1 MKKALFILVA
11 IAAVSC
17 TEDTGSNETDLGTD
31 NQHTQLIAD
40 YEQQLAEYAQRDSVL
55 NNYLASFNEIE
66 TNLDLIKEK
75 HGFIV
80 FSSANDPEFQGDV
93 KTRIME
99 DINLL
104 AELMADSRNKI
115 ALLSNEL
122 ENSGIEIEELEKMI
136 ILQSEQIEMQ
146 HLEILKLEEILADLD
161 AEFVELFEAYEDKSQ
176 LAEDQELEL
185 NTAFYAFGSFK
196 ELKEA
201 GVVTKEGGFIGI
213 GAAKKLA
220 DDFTKEYFTKIDIRE
235 KTEII
240 LAGKSAEMVTN
251 HPSDSYEIVGD
262 DAAEKLVIKD
272 PTAFWSTSKYLVVI
286 VE

>member
-1 MKKALFILVA
+1 MKNLLPIAL
-11 IAAVSC
+11 AAMLFGC
-17 TEDTGSNETDLGTD
+17 AEDAGTD
-31 NQHTQLIAD
+31 PATDSNSDENMQLIAD
-40 YEQQLAEYAQRDSVL
+40 YQQQIAEYEERDSIL
-55 NNYLASFNEIE
+55 NDYLASFNEIE
-66 TNLDLIKEK
+66 ANLDQIKET

-80 FSSANDPEFQGDV
+80 FSSANDPEFQTDV

-115 ALLSNEL
+115 ALLSAEL
-122 ENSGIEIEELEKMI
+122 ENSGIVIEELEKMI
-136 ILQSEQIEMQ
+136 ILQQQQLEAQ
-146 HLEILKLEEILADLD
+146 HLEILKLEETLADLD
-161 AEFVELFEAYEDKSQ
+161 QEFVELFEAYQDKSQ
-176 LAEDQELEL
+176 LAEDQDAEL
-185 NTAFYAFGSFK
+185 NTAFFAYGSFK

-240 LAGKSAEMVTN
+240 LASKSAELVTT
-251 HPSDSYEIVGD
+251 HPADTYEIVGTD
-262 DAAEKLVIKD
+262 SAEKLVITD
-272 PTAFWSTSKYLVVI
+272 PVAFWSVSKYLVII
-286 VE
+286 VD